1 MLVEV
6 PEADREVEDLEATN
20 GEAHRDHGIHQDLKV
35 DGEVKTATS
44 LTHGTARV
52 EAVVADGTH
61 NNKVEVGVEAKVGG
75 EAVREDGVAVTRAA
89 AGVVKVAGVVV
100 VQEAIVAM
108 AVTRDQ
114 EVGEVVVHPAV
125 AGTVVLPPVVMTTN
139 RAMVV
144 AR

>member
-89 AGVVKVAGVVV
+89 AGVVKV
-100 VQEAIVAM
+100 
-108 AVTRDQ
+108 
-114 EVGEVVVHPAV
+114 VHPAV